1 MPYARL
7 VGNGEVAAYPFAP
20 QAGRRCRQADEGLAS
35 AISRAKSSLTPS
47 PEWPFLREK
56 HSKEH
61 TNALSSS
68 HHRPSHDRRRALGL
82 PDDDAGGA
90 AGGG

>member
-1 MPYARL
+1 MGGR
-7 VGNGEVAAYPFAP
+7 ERSRHIPFAP

-35 AISRAKSSLTPS
+35 AISWTKSSLTPS
-47 PEWPFLREK
+47 PEWPFLREM
-56 HSKEH
+56 HSKDQ
-61 TNALSSS
+61 TNAHSSS